1 MLRAVEKMPDAKRG
15 TGPSLMKELN
25 GTGESTKGNLL
36 KNGDVGGFEKRGYQ
50 K

>member
-1 MLRAVEKMPDAKRG
+1 MPEAKGG

-25 GTGESTKGNLL
+25 ETGESTKGNLL
-36 KNGDVGGFEKRGYQ
+36 KNGDVKSFEKRGYQ